1 MTWHGCGVD
10 ASADLPVNPELRVC
24 TTGDGSFS
32 LYSERFGEGF
42 HSAGGASSEARNT
55 FVGPADLDRYATGT
69 ALTVVDVCVGT
80 GSNTAA
86 LVEACA
92 QRGLRLVWRG
102 LELEPRPLQLA
113 LSDAGFCA
121 QWQPDALDL
130 LRQLE
135 ARGSWI
141 SPLGQGRVLWGDART
156 QLPALRDELAGQV
169 DLVLM
174 DAFSPRRCPELWTL
188 EFLAGLAAL
197 LRPSGRLLTYCSAAA
212 VRAALQ
218 QLGLQLAAIR
228 APQQRWSGGT
238 AASPAPL
245 LVEPRPSEDDG
256 SGDPLRPLSPME
268 HEHLVTNAAV
278 PYRDPT
284 GQAAAAQIL
293 EARERRQQ
301 ELLRSGQLEP
311 TSAWRRRWGLG

>member
-1 MTWHGCGVD
+1 MTWPACV
-10 ASADLPVNPELRVC
+10 SELRVR

-32 LYSERFGEGF
+32 LYSQRFGEAF
-42 HSAGGASSEARNT
+42 HAAGGAVSEARHT
-55 FVGPADLDRYATGT
+55 FVGPADLDRYAAVAT
-69 ALTVVDVCVGT
+69 LTVVDVCVGT

-86 LVEACA
+86 LIEACA

-113 LSDAGFCA
+113 LNDSGFCA
-121 QWQPDALDL
+121 QWQPEALDP
-130 LRQLE
+130 LRQLK
-135 ARGSWI
+135 ASGSWV
-141 SPLGQGRVLWGDART
+141 SSLGEGRVLWGDART
-156 QLPALRDELAGQV
+156 RLPALRDALAGQV

-188 EFLAGLAAL
+188 EFLGGLAAL
-197 LRPSGRLLTYCSAAA
+197 LAPTGRLLTYCSAAA

-228 APQQRWSGGT
+228 SPQQRWSGGT
-238 AASPAPL
+238 AASPAPWL
-245 LVEPRPSEDDG
+245 GESHPPEDDE
-256 SGDPLRPLSPME
+256 SCNPLRPLSPME
-268 HEHLVTNAAV
+268 REHLATNAAV

-284 GQAAAAQIL
+284 GQAEAATIL
-293 EARERRQQ
+293 ADRERRQR
-301 ELLRSGQLEP
+301 ELQVAGELEP